1 MALKPEQI
9 SDCLTAMGAF
19 VQRMRPPPE
28 LLDKIDY
35 KAELVG
41 SSVILSDVRPMWN
54 SPRRKRA
61 SPFAKINWVETR
73 KEWRLYWMKSDLK
86 WHSYEYKPVFRSL
99 RKAMV
104 EVEEDRYNCFFG

>member
-9 SDCLTAMGAF
+9 SDSLAAMGEF
-19 VQRMRPPPE
+19 VQRMKPPPE
-28 LLDKIDY
+28 FLDKLSY
-35 KAELVG
+35 KAELIG

-61 SPFAKINWVETR
+61 SPFAKIKCVATR
-73 KEWRLYWMKSDLK
+73 REWRLYWMKSDLK

-99 RKAMV
+99 RKALL
-104 EVEEDRYNCFFG
+104 EVEEDSYHCFFG